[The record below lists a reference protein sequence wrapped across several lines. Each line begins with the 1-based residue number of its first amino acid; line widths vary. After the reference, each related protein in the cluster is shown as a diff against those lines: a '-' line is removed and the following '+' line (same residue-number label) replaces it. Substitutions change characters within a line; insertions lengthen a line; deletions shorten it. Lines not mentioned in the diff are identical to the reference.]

1 MNYLRELL
9 AFHAACLVSP
19 VSARAMA
26 LWYTLMYFSNMAR
39 WRFPITISE
48 AQLRG
53 AAGGLNHEQFIKAR
67 RELVD
72 GGYLHHFP
80 QPGNRAAKYT
90 MTELSRGEEMHG
102 ASKV

>member
-9 AFHAACLVSP
+9 AFHAACIVSP

-39 WRFPITISE
+39 WRFPITVSE

-53 AAGGLNHEQFIKAR
+53 TAGGLNHEQFIKAR
-67 RELVD
+67 KELVE
-72 GGYLHHFP
+72 GGYVQHFP
-80 QPGNRAAKYT
+80 QAGNRAAKYK
-90 MTELSRGEEMHG
+90 MIELSKGEEMHG
-102 ASKV
+102 VSKV